1 MATECS
7 KTIRICVMYAV
18 SISAEG
24 RWGYGEIREMTVL
37 GHRCITAL
45 LQA

>member
-1 MATECS
+1 MATAHS
-7 KTIRICVMYAV
+7 KTIGICVMTL

-24 RWGYGEIREMTVL
+24 RWGYGEITEMTVL

-45 LQA
+45 LQR